1 MTTNGSETSGTIGVA
16 SGFHLTLTDRDGWRW
31 LSGSEP
37 GRYVDTYGA
46 PRFRIDPDG
55 KLRCRVDVSLAHA
68 NLYRRLNGGFMLSL
82 IDLAVSVAPG
92 ALDPHRGG
100 HVVTM
105 SVTTNFIAPGEIDTI
120 VDAVV
125 EVVGETGRTLMLRG
139 FLEQGNIRLASF
151 ESLLRK
157 VVPKAS

>member
-1 MTTNGSETSGTIGVA
+1 MTAKGTDAAGRIGVTSA
-16 SGFHLTLTDRDGWRW
+16 FHLTLDDRDGWRW

-46 PRFRIDPDG
+46 PRFRTDPDG

-68 NLYRRLNGGFMLSL
+68 NLYGRLNGGFMLSL

-92 ALDPHRGG
+92 ALDAGRKG
-100 HVVTM
+100 HVVTL

-125 EVVGETGRTLMLRG
+125 EIVGETGRTLMLRG
-139 FLEQGNIRLASF
+139 FLEQGDVRLASF